1 MKTVVL
7 VDEDQSQR
15 TAVAGWLAE
24 SGWRVLI
31 ADDGETGLELALKN
45 RAELVICDLLMPR
58 CNGFQLCRM
67 VRQEAALKNHTRII
81 VTTGGGYPTDRL
93 NAFQAGADA
102 CLTKPLQRYEFLK
115 LLKELMG
122 ESDTTFL
129 RREAARQPRPPATRP
144 PPPSLPL
151 DAPPRVRFWGVRG
164 SIPTPGRATLRYGG
178 NTACVEVRTGGQ
190 IIILDA
196 GTGIA
201 PLGAALMQEFNQ
213 QPFTVTILISHTHWD
228 HIQGFPFFE
237 PAYHPKNEVR
247 IIGYKGAREGLAST
261 LSSQMESPFFPI
273 SLSEL
278 PGNIS
283 IEEMRDLSF
292 DIGGVRVEA
301 TYLNH
306 PGLCMG
312 YRIHTPAGAVA
323 YLPDNEPYQRFKY
336 HATVNE
342 SGPPVTQEAI
352 EYARR
357 QDQRI
362 IDFVQG
368 AAVLIIDSQYDA
380 NEYQSRIGWGHG
392 CVDDVV
398 ALAASAKVK
407 RVFLFHHDPRHSDE
421 HVDRMVE
428 WGRNFVQLLGEN
440 VEVNAAQEGLELV
453 LQPAETTP
461 ERLGTP
467 SKQAEK

>member
-7 VDEDQSQR
+7 VDEDQHQR
-15 TAVAGWLAE
+15 NAVSGWLKDG
-24 SGWRVLI
+24 GWRVLV
-31 ADDGETGLELALKN
+31 AEDGETGLQLALQN
-45 RAELVICDLLMPR
+45 RAELVVCDLLMPR

-67 VRQEAALKNHTRII
+67 VRQEAALKDVTRVIL
-81 VTTGGGYPTDRL
+81 TTGGGYPTDRL
-93 NAFQAGADA
+93 NALQAGADA
-102 CLTKPLQRYEFLK
+102 CLVKPLQRPEFLK

-122 ESDTTFL
+122 EADTNFL
-129 RREAARQPRPPATRP
+129 RREAARQPRRRSPLP
-144 PPPSLPL
+144 PPPSLPVA
-151 DAPPRVRFWGVRG
+151 APPRVRFWGVRG
-164 SIPTPGRATLRYGG
+164 SIPTPGAATLRYGG

-201 PLGAALMQEFNQ
+201 PLGASLMQEFGEQ
-213 QPFTVTILISHTHWD
+213 AFAVTILISHTHWD

-237 PAYHPKNEVR
+237 PAYHSRNQVH
-247 IIGYKGAREGLAST
+247 IIGYKGAREGLEST
-261 LSSQMESPFFPI
+261 LNSQMESPFFPI
-273 SLSEL
+273 SMAEL

-283 IEEMRDLSF
+283 IEEMRDLAF
-292 DIGGVRVEA
+292 DVGGVRVEA

-312 YRIHTPAGAVA
+312 FRLHTPGGAVA
-323 YLPDNEPYQRFKY
+323 YLPDNEPYQRFRY
-336 HATVNE
+336 HTTVKE
-342 SGPPVTQEAI
+342 SGPPLTQEAI

-380 NEYQSRIGWGHG
+380 TEYQNRIGWGHG

-398 ALAASAKVK
+398 ALAVSAKVK
-407 RVFLFHHDPRHSDE
+407 RVFLFHHDPRHTDE

-453 LQPAETTP
+453 LQPAEASAPKTT
-461 ERLGTP
+461 
-467 SKQAEK
+467 A